1 MRNMVIAAPALN
13 FQPKQ
18 ATLPVKSFLQRLLL
32 VTDGRITDIVQ
43 AYSGET
49 VEAVKL
55 HQKLITSNSRFSPLQ
70 LDRKYQLLDRSIVLQ
85 GSQTKTNYL
94 YADSQIVL
102 DRLDADMRDELIF
115 SRQPIG
121 KLLREN
127 KVETYR
133 EILDCGIEPAGF
145 LGQYFDIEPQAELIY
160 RTYLVLIDGLPV
172 MKITEKFPTTH
183 FID

>member
-1 MRNMVIAAPALN
+1 MVIAAPKIN
-13 FQPKQ
+13 FKPKQ
-18 ATLPVKSFLQRLLL
+18 ATLPVKSFLQRLML

-55 HQKLITSNSRFSPLQ
+55 HQKLINCDAKFSSLRLEKKQ
-70 LDRKYQLLDRSIVLQ
+70 QVIERSIVLQ
-85 GSQTKTNYL
+85 GKDTKTNYL
-94 YADSQIVL
+94 YADSYLVL
-102 DRLDADMRDELIF
+102 ERLDPEIRNQLIF

-133 EILDCGIEPAGF
+133 EIIDCGIEPAGK
-145 LGQYFDIEPQAELIY
+145 LAKYFDIDAKAEIIY

-172 MKITEKFPTTH
+172 MQITEKFPTSH
-183 FID
+183 FVD

>member
-1 MRNMVIAAPALN
+1 MVIAAPALN
-13 FQPKQ
+13 FKPKQ

-49 VEAVKL
+49 VEAVKI
-55 HQKLITSNSRFSPLQ
+55 HQKLIASNSRFSPLK

-102 DRLDADMRDELIF
+102 DRLETEMRDELIF

-133 EILDCGIEPAGF
+133 EILDCGIEPAGL
-145 LGQYFDIEPQAELIY
+145 LGQHFQIEPQAELIY

-172 MKITEKFPTTH
+172 MKITEKFPTTN

>member
-1 MRNMVIAAPALN
+1 MVIAAPRLN

-18 ATLPVKSFLQRLLL
+18 ATLPVKSFLQRLML

-55 HQKLITSNSRFSPLQ
+55 QQKLVVSNSRFSPLQ
-70 LDRKYQLLDRSIVLQ
+70 LDCSYQILERSIVLQ
-85 GSQTKTNYL
+85 GSLSKTNYL

-102 DRLDADMRDELIF
+102 ARLNSEIRDKLIF

-121 KLLREN
+121 RLLREN
-127 KVETYR
+127 KIETYR
-133 EILDCGIEPAGF
+133 EILDCGIEPAGMLAQHF
-145 LGQYFDIEPQAELIY
+145 NIEPNAEIIY
-160 RTYLVLIDGLPV
+160 RTYLVLIERLPV
-172 MKITEKFPTTH
+172 MQITEKFPTTH
-183 FID
+183 FVD

>member
-1 MRNMVIAAPALN
+1 MVNAAQTLN

-18 ATLPVKSFLQRLLL
+18 ATLPVNSFLQRLLL

-43 AYSGET
+43 AYAGET

-55 HQKLITSNSRFSPLQ
+55 NQKLIIAGSHFSTLQ
-70 LDRKYQLLDRSIVLQ
+70 LNCKSQLLDRSILLQ
-85 GSQTKTNYL
+85 GLNTKNNYL

-102 DRLDADMRDELIF
+102 ERLDADIRHELLF

-127 KVETYR
+127 KIETYR
-133 EILDCGIEPAGF
+133 EILDCGIEPAGL
-145 LGQYFDIEPQAELIY
+145 LGRYFGIKPSAELIY
-160 RTYLVLIDGLPV
+160 RTYLVLINGLPV
-172 MKITEKFPTTH
+172 MQITEKFPTTH
-183 FID
+183 FVD

>member
-1 MRNMVIAAPALN
+1 MVIAAPVLKL
-13 FQPKQ
+13 QPKQ

-43 AYSGET
+43 AYAGET

-55 HQKLITSNSRFSPLQ
+55 QQQLVISSSRFSPLR
-70 LDRKYQLLDRSIVLQ
+70 LNRESQLLQRSIVLQ
-85 GSQTKTNYL
+85 GTNSSTNYL

-102 DRLDADMRDELIF
+102 DRLDTDIRNELLF

-127 KVETYR
+127 KIETYR
-133 EILDCGIEPAGF
+133 EILDCGIEPAG
-145 LGQYFDIEPQAELIY
+145 LLAQYFDIEPTAEIIY
-160 RTYLVLIDGLPV
+160 RTYLILINGLPV
-172 MKITEKFPTTH
+172 MQITEKFPTSH
-183 FID
+183 FVD